1 MSKRFWHPAASSPEP
16 AGAVP
21 EPPLVPPFSAV
32 AAPEPA
38 GAPPEPP
45 LVPPFSA
52 VAAPEPAG
60 AGPEPPFV
68 PPFSAVAAS
77 EPAGAAPEPPL
88 VPPPSTAPSPES
100 AGAVPEPAGAVAEPA
115 LVPPVSTAPSPEP
128 AGAAP
133 EPPPVPPVPAAP
145 SPSPV
150 PPLPAALSA
159 GPSSVPPLP
168 AALSAGPGPV
178 PPVPAAPAPGLSSE
192 PPPFPAELSADP
204 PRGESAGRHSLGG
217 RRLAAFALTL
227 ALVSALAGGLIG
239 GFIVS
244 RTSDDGVAP
253 GFSLGTVPPGL
264 TNRPPA
270 SVAGIAARVL
280 PAVVMIKVDGSQGT
294 GSGFIIQGG
303 YVITDNHVVTLDGRL
318 RNASLKVVFNDGR
331 TVSATLVGTDPYS
344 DIAVIRP
351 KVTGRL
357 PVLSLG
363 NSAGVEVGDPV
374 VAFGSPLGLAGTVT
388 SGIVSALH
396 RPVQPGGVQG
406 VAAQA
411 FISAIQTDAPINP
424 GNSGGPLVN
433 GQGEVIGVNAAI
445 ETLGDP
451 LAGQSGSIGLG
462 FAIPINQARLIAMEI
477 IRTGRATHA
486 VIGAMLDSTYRGSG
500 AKILAMA
507 QRGTFA
513 VTPRGPAAMAGLRP
527 GDVIVSFGGQ
537 RITSAAA
544 LTEAIRSRDPGARV
558 TVVFLRAGLRHVV
571 LLTLGSAPS

>member
-1 MSKRFWHPAASSPEP
+1 MSERFWHA
-16 AGAVP
+16 
-21 EPPLVPPFSAV
+21 
-32 AAPEPA
+32 AAPSP
-38 GAPPEPP
+38 
-45 LVPPFSA
+45 
-52 VAAPEPAG
+52 
-60 AGPEPPFV
+60 
-68 PPFSAVAAS
+68 

-88 VPPPSTAPSPES
+88 VPPFSAVGSPEPAGAGPEPPLVPPFSAVGSPEPAGAGPEPPLVPPPSAAPSPEP
-100 AGAVPEPAGAVAEPA
+100 AVAVPEPAGAAPEPP
-115 LVPPVSTAPSPEP
+115 LVPPFSAAPSPEP

-133 EPPPVPPVPAAP
+133 ESPLVPPVPAAP
-145 SPSPV
+145 
-150 PPLPAALSA
+150 L
-159 GPSSVPPLP
+159 PSSVPPLP
-168 AALSAGPGPV
+168 AALSAGPASVPPLPAALSAGPAPV
-178 PPVPAAPAPGLSSE
+178 PPVPAAPAAGLSSE

-217 RRLAAFALTL
+217 RRLAVFALTL

-331 TVSATLVGTDPYS
+331 SVSATLIGTDPYS

-351 KVTGRL
+351 RVTGRL
-357 PVLSLG
+357 PALSLG

-462 FAIPINQARLIAMEI
+462 FAIPINQVRLIATEI

>member
-1 MSKRFWHPAASSPEP
+1 MSERFWHAA
-16 AGAVP
+16 A
-21 EPPLVPPFSAV
+21 
-32 AAPEPA
+32 
-38 GAPPEPP
+38 
-45 LVPPFSA
+45 
-52 VAAPEPAG
+52 
-60 AGPEPPFV
+60 
-68 PPFSAVAAS
+68 
-77 EPAGAAPEPPL
+77 
-88 VPPPSTAPSPES
+88 
-100 AGAVPEPAGAVAEPA
+100 
-115 LVPPVSTAPSPEP
+115 APSPEP
-128 AGAAP
+128 AGAAAP
-133 EPPPVPPVPAAP
+133 EPPLVPLSAAGSPEPAGAAAPEPPLVPLSAAP
-145 SPSPV
+145 SPSSV

-168 AALSAGPGPV
+168 AALSAGP
-178 PPVPAAPAPGLSSE
+178 SSV
-192 PPPFPAELSADP
+192 PPFPAELSADP

-217 RRLAAFALTL
+217 RRLAVFALTL

-331 TVSATLVGTDPYS
+331 IVPATLIGTDPYS

-351 KVTGRL
+351 QVTGRL
-357 PVLSLG
+357 PALSLG
-363 NSAGVEVGDPV
+363 NSTGVEVGDPV

-462 FAIPINQARLIAMEI
+462 FAIPINQVRLIATEI
-477 IRTGRATHA
+477 IRTGQATHA
-486 VIGAMLDSTYRGSG
+486 VIGAMLDSAYKGSG

-507 QRGTFA
+507 QHGTFA
-513 VTPRGPAAMAGLRP
+513 VTPRGPAAIAGLRP

-558 TVVFLRAGLRHVV
+558 TVVFLRRGLRHVV

>member
-1 MSKRFWHPAASSPEP
+1 M
-16 AGAVP
+16 
-21 EPPLVPPFSAV
+21 
-32 AAPEPA
+32 
-38 GAPPEPP
+38 
-45 LVPPFSA
+45 
-52 VAAPEPAG
+52 
-60 AGPEPPFV
+60 
-68 PPFSAVAAS
+68 
-77 EPAGAAPEPPL
+77 
-88 VPPPSTAPSPES
+88 
-100 AGAVPEPAGAVAEPA
+100 
-115 LVPPVSTAPSPEP
+115 PPVPAEPSPEP

-133 EPPPVPPVPAAP
+133 EFPPVPPVPAVA
-145 SPSPV
+145 SPSSV

-178 PPVPAAPAPGLSSE
+178 PPVPAAPAPGLSSG

-217 RRLAAFALTL
+217 RRLAVFALTL

-303 YVITDNHVVTLDGRL
+303 FVITDNHVVTLDGRL
-318 RNASLKVVFNDGR
+318 RNASLKIVFNDGR
-331 TVSATLVGTDPYS
+331 TVPATLIGTDPYS

-351 KVTGRL
+351 QVTGRL
-357 PVLSLG
+357 PALSLG

-507 QRGTFA
+507 QHGTFA

-544 LTEAIRSRDPGARV
+544 LTEAIRSRDPGVRV
-558 TVVFLRAGLRHVV
+558 SVVFLRAGLRHVV

>member
-1 MSKRFWHPAASSPEP
+1 MSERFWHAAAPSPEP
-16 AGAVP
+16 AGAAP

-32 AAPEPA
+32 GSPEPA
-38 GAPPEPP
+38 GAGPEPP

-52 VAAPEPAG
+52 APSPEPAG
-60 AGPEPPFV
+60 AGPEPPLV
-68 PPFSAVAAS
+68 PPPSAAPSPEPAVAVP

-88 VPPPSTAPSPES
+88 VPPPSA
-100 AGAVPEPAGAVAEPA
+100 
-115 LVPPVSTAPSPEP
+115 APSPEP

-133 EPPPVPPVPAAP
+133 ESPLVPPVPAAP
-145 SPSPV
+145 
-150 PPLPAALSA
+150 L
-159 GPSSVPPLP
+159 PSSVPPLP
-168 AALSAGPGPV
+168 AALSAGPASVPPLPAALSAGPAPV
-178 PPVPAAPAPGLSSE
+178 PPVPAAPAAGLSSE

-217 RRLAAFALTL
+217 RRLAVFALTL

-331 TVSATLVGTDPYS
+331 SVSATLIGTDPYS

-351 KVTGRL
+351 QVTGRL
-357 PVLSLG
+357 PALSLG

-462 FAIPINQARLIAMEI
+462 FAIPINQVRLIATEI

-571 LLTLGSAPS
+571 MLTLGSAPS